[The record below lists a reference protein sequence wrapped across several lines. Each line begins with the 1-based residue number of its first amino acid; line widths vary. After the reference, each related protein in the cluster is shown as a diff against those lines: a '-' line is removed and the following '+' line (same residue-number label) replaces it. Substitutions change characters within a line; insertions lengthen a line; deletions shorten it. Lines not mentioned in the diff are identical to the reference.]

1 VTTPSRTDTAPTE
14 AVRANGLAKWWV
26 RTPCSHAKRPSVSR
40 ATTRSGLASTTWGW
54 TMTCRLE
61 DGGEVLTRPHTFPSH
76 VFGIDGAFAFEWWI
90 LLAFPAMGL

>member
-1 VTTPSRTDTAPTE
+1 
-14 AVRANGLAKWWV
+14 
-26 RTPCSHAKRPSVSR
+26 
-40 ATTRSGLASTTWGW
+40 
-54 TMTCRLE
+54 MTCRLE